1 MSKLAE
7 DTRHDHS
14 QAERIDGKAF
24 AEQLRAEVAVDA
36 RLFADSHGRQPGL
49 AVVLVGNDSASQVY
63 VRTKMR
69 QAAEVGIASFPH
81 LLDADTSEAELLA
94 LIDSLNRDD
103 SVDAILVQLP
113 LPAPINETA
122 VIEAIDPAKDVDG
135 FHPYNVGRLSGGQPV
150 LVPCTPLGCLLLLQD
165 RLGDLAG
172 LKAVVVGR
180 SNIVGKPMAQLL
192 LNAHCTVTTVHSR
205 SRNLVEECR
214 QADILVVA
222 VGRPGMIGAA
232 HIKPGATVLDVGINR
247 IEDEQGQAHLVGDVD
262 FAAASAVAGAL
273 TPVPGGIGPMTVA
286 CLLRNTLTAAQQRRQ
301 ALVR

>member
-7 DTRHDHS
+7 DTRHDLP

-24 AEQLRAEVAVDA
+24 AEKLRAEVAVDA
-36 RLFADSHGRQPGL
+36 REFADVRGRQPGL

-81 LLDADTSEAELLA
+81 LLEADTSEAELLT
-94 LIDSLNRDD
+94 LIEALNRDD
-103 SVDAILVQLP
+103 LVDAILVQLP
-113 LPAPINETA
+113 LPASINETA
-122 VIEAIDPAKDVDG
+122 VIEAIAPAKDVDG
-135 FHPYNVGRLSGGQPV
+135 FHPYNVGRLSGGQPAM
-150 LVPCTPLGCLLLLQD
+150 VPCTPLGCLLLLQD
-165 RLGDLAG
+165 RLGDLSG

-205 SRNLVEECR
+205 SRNLVAECR

-222 VGRPGMIGAA
+222 VGRPGMIGAE

-247 IEDEQGQAHLVGDVD
+247 IEDGQGQARLVGDVD
-262 FAAASAVAGAL
+262 FAAASVVAGAL

-286 CLLRNTLTAAQQRRQ
+286 CLLRNTLTAAQHRAKARGQ
-301 ALVR
+301 